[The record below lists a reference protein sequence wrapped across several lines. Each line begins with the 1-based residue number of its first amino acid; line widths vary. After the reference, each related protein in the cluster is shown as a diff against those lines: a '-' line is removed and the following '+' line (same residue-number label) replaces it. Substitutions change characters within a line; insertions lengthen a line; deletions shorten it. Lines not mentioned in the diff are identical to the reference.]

1 MTASP
6 GDQIESAAL
15 EILKMLSEK
24 LGLKPTGTKESLR
37 IIKNKDYIAYINPND
52 SETVII
58 SKLSPESN
66 HENKLK

>member
-6 GDQIESAAL
+6 GDPIESAAL

-24 LGLKPTGTKESLR
+24 LGLKPTGTNDGLR
-37 IIKNKDYIAYINPND
+37 IVKNKDYIAYINPND

-66 HENKLK
+66 QENKLK